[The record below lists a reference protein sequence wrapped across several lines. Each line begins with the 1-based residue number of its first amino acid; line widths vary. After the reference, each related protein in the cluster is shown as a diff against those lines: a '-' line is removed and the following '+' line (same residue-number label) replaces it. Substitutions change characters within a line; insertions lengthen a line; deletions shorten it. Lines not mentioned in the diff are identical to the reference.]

1 MSLITIIKIEISDFF
16 LAFHDKCCYSI
27 QKMQAYLQNSLL
39 VTDIIQESKM
49 RKFQKILVAN
59 RGEIAIRVF
68 RACHELGIRTVAIYS
83 KEDKG
88 ALFRT
93 KADEAYLVGKHKS
106 PLQAYLDMDEIIKL
120 AKKKGVDAIHP
131 GYGFL
136 SENPTFS
143 RKCEEA
149 DIAFIGPSADMM
161 LKVGDKI
168 QSKIVANEV
177 MVPTI
182 PGIKQPIRTE
192 EEAVEFA
199 KYCGYPVM
207 LKASAGGGGRG
218 MRIVF
223 TPDELIQQ
231 YQSARREAEKAFDS
245 DEIFIE
251 KYLESPRHIE
261 VQILG
266 DAHGN
271 MVHLFERDCS
281 IQRRHQKVIEY
292 TPALNLPE
300 NVRKALCGDA
310 IKIGKAVNYKNAGTV
325 EFLVDKNNNHY
336 FIEMN
341 PRIQVEHTVTE
352 MVTGIDLVQSQILI
366 AEGYA
371 LDSDELQINQENIE
385 VRGYAIQCRI
395 TTEDPHHDFMPDTGQ
410 MNVYRT
416 GSGFGIRLDGGNGFT
431 GSVISPYYDSLL
443 VKCTSWARTFDDAI
457 RKSKRALNEI
467 TIGGVK
473 TNIGFLINVLNH
485 EKFKKGLCDTNFISD
500 NPSILNIETV
510 EDHEYKLLKF
520 LSEKVVN
527 ETKGIKPFF
536 DVPVVPKVSSPKELS
551 GTKQLLDELGPDGVV
566 DWIHNQKK
574 LLLTDTT
581 MRDAQQSLM
590 ATRVRT
596 RDMEKIAKAT
606 AVHGKDLF
614 SVEMWGGAT
623 FDVAYRFL
631 NESPWERLDLL
642 REKMPN
648 VLLQMLIR
656 GSNGVGYKNYPDNVI
671 KRFIKESAR
680 RGIDV
685 YRIFDALNWLDG
697 MKVAINEVREQ
708 NKLAEACICYTGD
721 ILDEYRDKYTLDYY
735 VKLAKDIE
743 KEGAHIL
750 GIKDMSALLKPYAAH
765 KLIKTLKREISL
777 PIHLHTHDTTGNGV
791 ATVMLAAEAGVD
803 IVDTAMNSMSGLTS
817 QPALNSVVEAL
828 KNTSRDT
835 GFDPSKLQ
843 SIDNYWQAVRPVY
856 KEFESDL
863 KSSTA
868 EIYRYE
874 IPGGQYSNLKPQVES
889 FGLGSRFNEV
899 KHMFKEVNDMLGDIV
914 KVTPT
919 SKAVGDMAIFMVQNN
934 LTPEN
939 ILAEGRDLA
948 YPDSIVSYFQGMM
961 GQPQGGFPE
970 ALQKMV
976 VKNEK
981 IITTRPGELLP
992 DEDFDKIKTELRTGD
1007 YEPTESDL
1015 LSSALYPKVYKNY
1028 RRKLIDEGSF
1038 RHMESDVFFYGL
1050 REGETCEVKIRS
1062 GKLVVI
1068 KLLEI
1073 GKLNE
1078 DGKRT
1083 LTYEVDGNRRVFDIY
1098 EKNAQKKET
1107 ISVVMAD
1114 PSDSKDIG
1122 TSIPGN
1128 LVQITVKEG
1137 DEIKK
1142 DQTIA
1147 IIEAMKMETVVTA
1160 KLSGIVDKVY
1170 VNPGD
1175 TLEKGQLLIKVK

>member
-1 MSLITIIKIEISDFF
+1 MK
-16 LAFHDKCCYSI
+16 KI
-27 QKMQAYLQNSLL
+27 QK
-39 VTDIIQESKM
+39 V
-49 RKFQKILVAN
+49 LVAN
-59 RGEIAIRVF
+59 RGEIAIRIF
-68 RACHELGIRTVAIYS
+68 RACHELGIQTVAIYS

-93 KADEAYLVGKHKS
+93 KADEAYLVGRHKS
-106 PLQAYLDMDEIIKL
+106 PLQAYLDMDEIISL
-120 AKKKGVDAIHP
+120 ALKKGVDAIHP

-136 SENPTFS
+136 SENPIFS
-143 RKCEEA
+143 EKCEA
-149 DIAFIGPSADMM
+149 SGLIFIGPSSKMM

-177 MVPTI
+177 GVPTI
-182 PGIKQPIRTE
+182 PGIKQPIRNE
-192 EEAVEFA
+192 NEAIEFA
-199 KYCGYPVM
+199 EYCGYPVM

-223 TPDELIQQ
+223 DADELLEQ
-231 YQSARREAEKAFDS
+231 YQSAKREAKKAFDS
-245 DEIFIE
+245 DDIFIE

-266 DAHGN
+266 DAYGN
-271 MVHLFERDCS
+271 MVHLYERDCS

-292 TPALNLPE
+292 TPALNLSGD
-300 NVRKALCGDA
+300 VRESLYKDA
-310 IKIGKAVNYKNAGTV
+310 IKIGQAVSYENAGTV
-325 EFLVDKNNNHY
+325 EFLVDKNNHHY

-341 PRIQVEHTVTE
+341 PRIQVEHTITE

-366 AEGYA
+366 AQGYA
-371 LDSDELQINQENIE
+371 LNSPELQIEQSAIE

-443 VKCTSWARTFDDAI
+443 VKCTSWARSFEDAI
-457 RKSKRALNEI
+457 RKSKRALNEM
-467 TIGGVK
+467 TISGVT

-485 EKFKKGLCDTNFISD
+485 ESFKKGRCDTNFISEHP
-500 NPSILNIETV
+500 NILNIKTV
-510 EDHEYKLLKF
+510 EDHELKLLRF
-520 LSEKVVN
+520 LSEKIVN
-527 ETKGIKPFF
+527 ETKGVKPCF
-536 DVPVVPKVSSPKELS
+536 DVPVVPKIKRLDHLL
-551 GTKQLLDELGPDGVV
+551 GTKHILNQKGPEGIVS
-566 DWIHNQKK
+566 WIHEQKK

-614 SVEMWGGAT
+614 SIEMWGGAT

-631 NESPWERLDLL
+631 NESPWERLDVL
-642 REKMPN
+642 RKKIPN

-671 KRFIKESAR
+671 KRFIKESAH

-685 YRIFDALNWLDG
+685 YRIFDALNWLEG
-697 MKVAINEVREQ
+697 MKVAIHEVRNQ

-721 ILDEYRDKYTLDYY
+721 ILDEYRDKYSLDYY
-735 VKLAKDIE
+735 VKLAKSIE

-750 GIKDMSALLKPYAAH
+750 GIKDMSALLKPYAAQ
-765 KLIKTLKREISL
+765 KLIRTLKQEVGL

-791 ATVMLAAEAGVD
+791 ATVILAAEAGVD
-803 IVDTAMNSMSGLTS
+803 IVDTALNSMSGLTS
-817 QPALNSVVEAL
+817 QPALNSIVEAL
-828 KNTSRDT
+828 KHTSRDT
-835 GFDPSKLQ
+835 GFDPVKLQ
-843 SIDNYWQAVRPVY
+843 DIDNYWQSLRPVY
-856 KEFESDL
+856 QAFESDL

-868 EIYRYE
+868 EIYAYE

-899 KHMFKEVNDMLGDIV
+899 KAMFKEVNAMLGDII

-934 LTPEN
+934 LTSEN
-939 ILAEGRDLA
+939 ILEKGKDLA
-948 YPDSIVSYFQGMM
+948 YPDSIVSYFRGMM

-970 ALQKMV
+970 ALQKII
-976 VKNEK
+976 VKK
-981 IITTRPGELLP
+981 KSILTDRPGETLL
-992 DEDFDKIKTELRTGD
+992 DENFEALANELRTET
-1007 YEPTESDL
+1007 YEPKESDL
-1015 LSSALYPKVYKNY
+1015 ISAALYPKVYRNY
-1028 RRKLIDEGSF
+1028 RKKLLEEGSF

-1050 REGETCEVKIRS
+1050 REGETCEIKIRS
-1062 GKLVVI
+1062 GKIVVI

-1073 GKLNE
+1073 GKLKN
-1078 DGKRT
+1078 GKRT
-1083 LTYEVDGNRRVFDIY
+1083 LTYEVDGNRRIYDVY
-1098 EKNAQKKET
+1098 EKNAQVEVKKSIVLAELEN
-1107 ISVVMAD
+1107 
-1114 PSDSKDIG
+1114 PKDIG

-1128 LVQITVKEG
+1128 LVEIMVKEG
-1137 DEIKK
+1137 EPILK
-1142 DQTIA
+1142 DQTVA
-1147 IIEAMKMETVVTA
+1147 IIEAMKMETVITA
-1160 KLSGIVDKVY
+1160 SDSGVVEKIFAL
-1170 VNPGD
+1170 PGE
-1175 TLEKGQLLIKVK
+1175 TLEKGQLLIRMK